1 MNARKFLIFSLLVL
15 VTLVA
20 GCKPVSF
27 EIKNIEAKD
36 NTLILTLE
44 SSNGKLPCIQ
54 SIDIA
59 FYTTKKFL
67 VWENP
72 NISVE
77 CNQDT
82 MKVAVRCEEK
92 LLVEN
97 DWAVIC
103 VDFGGIKLYADVS
116 IEKNDGCFIF
126 TLFKKQC
133 FRHLL

>member
-1 MNARKFLIFSLLVL
+1 MDTRKLLICSLFVIVALI
-15 VTLVA
+15 A
-20 GCKPVSF
+20 GCKLNSF